1 MASQRWLTTQIDVCF
16 NDTSI
21 HDVAISIAALQSG
34 SIVQEGVHGVIP
46 GSSQT
51 KAQGISSPGT
61 YEAILMWPLNDGER
75 QWIIMLDWMC
85 R

>member
-1 MASQRWLTTQIDVCF
+1 MTPPRRHLKTARTALKNWAE
-16 NDTSI
+16 SI
-21 HDVAISIAALQSG
+21 LGLFQ
-34 SIVQEGVHGVIP
+34 HGVIP

-61 YEAILMWPLNDGER
+61 YEASLMWPLNDGER